1 MWLAIV
7 LACSTPYAQ
16 SCIVFAKQ
24 EELFVTEEL
33 CKEETDRVTLMMQ
46 SQGMFARPACFKIGT
61 NLQENKMKKLLLPVA
76 FAAMTTSVSAMDLG
90 YGLSVGAETEL
101 TYTTGKE
108 TWTLDVTPSVGLG
121 AYGVSFSAETTIDV
135 LDLNNGDIFTG
146 VDWEAEYVW
155 KGITTYTKVSS
166 DADFEFGDITMG
178 AKLSF

>member
-1 MWLAIV
+1 
-7 LACSTPYAQ
+7 
-16 SCIVFAKQ
+16 
-24 EELFVTEEL
+24 
-33 CKEETDRVTLMMQ
+33 
-46 SQGMFARPACFKIGT
+46 
-61 NLQENKMKKLLLPVA
+61 MKKLLLASAIAVA
-76 FAAMTTSVSAMDLG
+76 GTSVAAMDLG

-121 AYGVSFSAETTIDV
+121 AYGVSFTAETKVDV

-166 DADFEFGDITMG
+166 DKDFEFGDITMG
-178 AKLSF
+178 AKLSC

>member
-24 EELFVTEEL
+24 EKLFVTEEL
-33 CKEETDRVTLMMQ
+33 CKEETDRVSLMMQ
-46 SQGMFARPACFKIGT
+46 SQGMFARPACFKIG
-61 NLQENKMKKLLLPVA
+61 NKMKKLLLASAIAVA
-76 FAAMTTSVSAMDLG
+76 GTSVAAMDLG

-121 AYGVSFSAETTIDV
+121 AYGVSFTAETKVDV

-166 DADFEFGDITMG
+166 DKDFEFGDITMG